1 VKLRLHATPA
11 EVAEATGR
19 LGQALDVVAV
29 SNPSPDR
36 SPSRLVRVDP
46 EVGLAQP
53 ASRDDQQKVV
63 GG

>member
-1 VKLRLHATPA
+1 VKVRLGGTPA

-19 LGQALDVVAV
+19 LGQVLDVVAV

-36 SPSRLVRVDP
+36 SPSQPVRVDP
-46 EVGLAQP
+46 EVRLHRP
-53 ASRDDQQKVV
+53 ASRDDQQQVV

>member
-1 VKLRLHATPA
+1 VKVRLHGSSA

-19 LGQALDVVAV
+19 LGQVADVVAV

-36 SPSRLVRVDP
+36 SPSRLVRVDL
-46 EVGLAQP
+46 EVRLAG
-53 ASRDDQQKVV
+53 RDDQQQVV

>member
-1 VKLRLHATPA
+1 MKLRLHASSA

-19 LGQALDVVAV
+19 LGRVPDVVAV
-29 SNPSPDR
+29 SSPSPDR
-36 SPSRLVRVDP
+36 SPSRPVRVDL
-46 EVGLAQP
+46 EVGLHQP